1 MTTKETLYLDDAL
14 GHAQFLHGSSA
25 ARRANMLQDAALKQQ
40 AQKLAEQHCQM
51 YGRFYDLV

>member
-14 GHAQFLHGSSA
+14 GHAQFLTQQCREA
-25 ARRANMLQDAALKQQ
+25 ANMLQDAALKQQ
-40 AQKLAEQHCQM
+40 AQKLAEQHCQL

>member
-1 MTTKETLYLDDAL
+1 MTTKETLYIDDAL
-14 GHAQFLHGSSA
+14 GHAPFLTQQCREA
-25 ARRANMLQDAALKQQ
+25 ANMLQDATLKQQ

>member
-1 MTTKETLYLDDAL
+1 MTTKETLYLDDAR
-14 GHAQFLHGSSA
+14 GHAQFLTQQCREA
-25 ARRANMLQDAALKQQ
+25 ANMLQDATLKQQ

>member
-14 GHAQFLHGSSA
+14 GHAQFLTQQCREA
-25 ARRANMLQDAALKQQ
+25 ANMLQDATLKQQ

-51 YGRFYDLV
+51 YSRFYDLV

>member
-1 MTTKETLYLDDAL
+1 MTTKETLYLVDAL
-14 GHAQFLHGSSA
+14 GHAQFLTQQCREA
-25 ARRANMLQDAALKQQ
+25 ANMLQDATLKQQ

>member
-14 GHAQFLHGSSA
+14 GHAQFLTQQCREA
-25 ARRANMLQDAALKQQ
+25 ANMLQDATLKQQ